1 MNENLELKDKLYYSD
16 LIYEIEGLIH
26 KSNRGIEAVDK
37 RIKLRKQDVEVEIN
51 GVKTKRKSEYAKDL
65 LEILER
71 VKTKQQSGEN
81 YISLLKEEIKVLN
94 MKRIEAIFRENP
106 IVQEHPSPNKK
117 YTPHESHNGFV
128 EWQPISERYEV
139 PGLMPRAPR
148 EMHPKLTKKKKPEA
162 Y

>member
-1 MNENLELKDKLYYSD
+1 MGKENDELKDYLYYND
-16 LIYEIEGLIH
+16 LINELKGLIFGREDI
-26 KSNRGIEAVDK
+26 NE
-37 RIKLRKQDVEVEIN
+37 RIKLRNQDIESGEKGLITERQLV
-51 GVKTKRKSEYAKDL
+51 YARDL

-71 VKTKQQSGEN
+71 VKSKQQLGESC
-81 YISLLKEEIKVLN
+81 ILLLREEIKVLN
-94 MKRIEAIFRENP
+94 MKRMEAIFRENP
-106 IVQEHPSPNKK
+106 VVQEHPTPNKK